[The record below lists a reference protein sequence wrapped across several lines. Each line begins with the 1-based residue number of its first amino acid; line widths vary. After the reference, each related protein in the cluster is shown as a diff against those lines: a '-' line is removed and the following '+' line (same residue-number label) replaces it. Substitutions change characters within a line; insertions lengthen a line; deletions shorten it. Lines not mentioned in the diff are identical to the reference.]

1 MWAVIEG
8 QLEVLQLLLS
18 REDAIE
24 ALKSADLSGK
34 FALGWAINGRNL
46 PIKELISSRLKGGD
60 SSCG

>member
-24 ALKSADLSGK
+24 ALKSADYSGK
-34 FALGWAINGRNL
+34 FPLDRAINGNHV
-46 PIKELISSRLKGGD
+46 PIQELISSRLKGGD
-60 SSCG
+60 TSSG